1 MRQEKVFSREKFCR
15 IFVDCLC
22 STTCFHMEGGRWGD
36 AEGTGRRETG
46 SASCYTSGNEAQW
59 FRRGDDMDTPEASK
73 LERLLPD
80 LRANET
86 FEAEYLALVPCTDP
100 RIADIIRDKPR
111 LRVLVE
117 GFVNQYGG
125 EVHPYVLISRAD
137 APDSMMSA
145 EAFAAFRNIF
155 ALSCVL
161 HGAQRTLSDEN
172 CNVFHTVWSDHF
184 DFYPVHLNKDEDS
197 LVFLSPAHQ
206 GSMTLESFRGY
217 TSPYLPVH
225 VVAKPELSLMGPALA
240 LWRKRFISSRQ
251 TWRTRVFFRSLEVA
265 YQAASMPIGNKWISP
280 QVAPV

>member
-1 MRQEKVFSREKFCR
+1 
-15 IFVDCLC
+15 
-22 STTCFHMEGGRWGD
+22 
-36 AEGTGRRETG
+36 
-46 SASCYTSGNEAQW
+46 
-59 FRRGDDMDTPEASK
+59 MDTPEASK